1 MARGNGRAHRSSR
14 HEFGD
19 RDVARI
25 RAAGAARLLWCGKL
39 RGAASIKIGSRL
51 SSWAGDTRRRSPS
64 QKRARTVLGGDV
76 VGSEPTASLR
86 QPALFLLSW
95 PTRGRV
101 PAGGSAKTRRKSRWW
116 SSASPVPQNTTKMG
130 NKKVAVVLLEVKK
143 VVQTPTKGV
152 LGFPRCMEGGAKIIL
167 LPGQFYVGCQPFK
180 VGTPGGH
187 SWLLK

>member
-1 MARGNGRAHRSSR
+1 MARGHGRAHRSSR

-51 SSWAGDTRRRSPS
+51 SSSAVDTRRRSPS

-130 NKKVAVVLLEVKK
+130 NKSSQNLFSQNVTTRIQYQKKTSKKMEIVANDGAQAEPLRPSSSQV
-143 VVQTPTKGV
+143 
-152 LGFPRCMEGGAKIIL
+152 GGCD
-167 LPGQFYVGCQPFK
+167 PPFRAGK
-180 VGTPGGH
+180 RRR
-187 SWLLK
+187 